1 MLGMLLGALVSLLLL
16 VLLVGLLLPAREQV
30 TRVELF
36 KAPVA
41 EVWEALSN
49 LPGQAQW
56 RSGLKSVQ
64 TLDDDAGLRWVEQPL
79 QGAAVL
85 LRKTKE
91 IPLQELIVE
100 LQQRGTL
107 STRQARLNTVPGGTR
122 VTFTQTLQI
131 TMPIRRLLNRFHG
144 GVDSRLDGFIRQ
156 LRVKFSA

>member
-1 MLGMLLGALVSLLLL
+1 MLGMLLGALVLLLL
-16 VLLVGLLLPAREQV
+16 LALLIGILLPAREQV

-64 TLDDDAGLRWVEQPL
+64 TLDDDEGLRWVEQPQ
-79 QGAAVL
+79 QGAASI

-91 IPLQELIVE
+91 IPLQELILEARQSGV
-100 LQQRGTL
+100 LT
-107 STRQARLNTVPGGTR
+107 TRQARLSNVPGGTR

-131 TMPIRRLLNRFHG
+131 AMPLRRLGNRMQG
-144 GVDSRLDGFIRQ
+144 GVDNRLDNFIRQ
-156 LRVKFSA
+156 LRTKFST

>member
-1 MLGMLLGALVSLLLL
+1 MLGMLLGALVLVLLL
-16 VLLVGLLLPAREQV
+16 VLLVGMLLPAREQV

-36 KAPVA
+36 KVPVA
-41 EVWEALSN
+41 EVWEALNN

-56 RSGLKSVQ
+56 RTGLKSVQ
-64 TLDDDAGLRWVEQPL
+64 TLDDDEGLRWVEQPL
-79 QGAAVL
+79 QGTAVV

-91 IPLQELIVE
+91 IPLQELILE
-100 LQQRGTL
+100 LQQRGIHA
-107 STRQARLNTVPGGTR
+107 TRQARLNNVPGGTR

-144 GVDSRLDGFIRQ
+144 GVDNRLDGFIRQ